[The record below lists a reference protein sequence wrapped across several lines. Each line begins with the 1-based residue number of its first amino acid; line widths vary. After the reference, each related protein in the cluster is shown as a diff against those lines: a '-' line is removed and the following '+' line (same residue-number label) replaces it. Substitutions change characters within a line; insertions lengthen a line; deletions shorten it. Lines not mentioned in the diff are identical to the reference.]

1 MGGEHV
7 TFSIVAADPETGEVG
22 VAVQSRYF
30 AVGAVVPWAR
40 AGIGAVATQ
49 AAGVAA
55 FGPRILDLLA
65 AGETPKRAIAHVLE
79 DDPDRAHRQLGVID
93 ASGDVA
99 RWTGEK
105 CNPWAGG
112 VQGEGYACQGNFLAG
127 EAVVGEMGRAYEETS
142 GTMAERLMA
151 ALEAGQAAGGD
162 VRGQQSAAMIVE
174 RVGAAKERREGID
187 RVVDLRVDDH
197 LEPIAELRRLLEV
210 HTRWEVLRRASVHY
224 QAKEYAAG
232 IELLSEGLERF
243 PEDATLLY
251 DLACYESLAG
261 MREAALEHLGRSLGL
276 EPKYREMAAGDSDF
290 DPLEGDESFRNL
302 IGR

>member
-1 MGGEHV
+1 M
-7 TFSIVAADPETGEVG
+7 
-22 VAVQSRYF
+22 
-30 AVGAVVPWAR
+30 
-40 AGIGAVATQ
+40 
-49 AAGVAA
+49 
-55 FGPRILDLLA
+55 
-65 AGETPKRAIAHVLE
+65 
-79 DDPDRAHRQLGVID
+79 
-93 ASGDVA
+93 
-99 RWTGEK
+99 
-105 CNPWAGG
+105 
-112 VQGEGYACQGNFLAG
+112 
-127 EAVVGEMGRAYEETS
+127 VGEMGRAYEETS